1 MSRIGNKAV
10 EIPAKVKVNIGNDG
24 AVAVEGPKGKLQWTL
39 PREIKATVQDNNVSL
54 ARETETRSV
63 KALHGLSRSL
73 VNNMVQGVSEGFSKN
88 LEIEGVGFKA
98 AVQGAVLQLNL
109 GKSHPILFPIPNEIK
124 ITVTDA
130 TKIAIAGIDEHR
142 LAPRRVGDE
151 IAVLAA
157 LPVRHDDDV
166 ELRQRSPLRPSRRG
180 SPGDQ
185 RGISRRRSP
194 PWSRRRR
201 RS

>member
-10 EIPAKVKVNIGNDG
+10 EIPAKVKVNIADDG

-39 PREIKATVQDNNVSL
+39 PREIKATVQDNRVSL
-54 ARETETRSV
+54 VREAETRSV

-73 VNNMVQGVSEGFSKN
+73 VHNMVQGVSEGFSKN

-98 AVQGAVLQLNL
+98 AVQGAVLNLSL

-130 TKIAIAGIDEHR
+130 TKIAITGIDKK
-142 LAPRRVGDE
+142 LVGQVAADIRRYYPPEPYKGKGVRYAGE
-151 IAVLAA
+151 I
-157 LPVRHDDDV
+157 VRRKEGKTV
-166 ELRQRSPLRPSRRG
+166 Q
-180 SPGDQ
+180 
-185 RGISRRRSP
+185 
-194 PWSRRRR
+194 
-201 RS
+201 